1 MGETVRT
8 PHTLSVAAAFLTATL
23 ALTSAAP
30 AEAAST
36 LRHKNARSGYC
47 LGMHSSRST
56 VNLINCSS
64 RRSLW
69 RPYATTRVGGVKYVK
84 LRNPYNGKCLGVS
97 HASAASGAALAWGN
111 CTSTRDHSQLWRS
124 KYVSSSRYLLVN
136 AHSGKCAGTVR
147 SSTAYMTQVIQG
159 RCASGTGS
167 TQLWK
172 ELSG

>member
-1 MGETVRT
+1 MGDTVRT
-8 PHTLSVAAAFLTATL
+8 PHTLSATTAILTATL

-56 VNLINCSS
+56 VNLIGCSS
-64 RRSLW
+64 RRTVW
-69 RPYATTRVGGVKYVK
+69 RPYATTKVGGVKYVK

-97 HASAASGAALAWGN
+97 HASTASGAALAWGN

-124 KYVSSSRYLLVN
+124 KYVRSGIYLIIN
-136 AHSGKCAGTVR
+136 AHSGKCVGTR
-147 SSTAYMTQVIQG
+147 GSSTAHMTQVVQG
-159 RCASGTGS
+159 RCTSATGS

-172 ELSG
+172 KLSG